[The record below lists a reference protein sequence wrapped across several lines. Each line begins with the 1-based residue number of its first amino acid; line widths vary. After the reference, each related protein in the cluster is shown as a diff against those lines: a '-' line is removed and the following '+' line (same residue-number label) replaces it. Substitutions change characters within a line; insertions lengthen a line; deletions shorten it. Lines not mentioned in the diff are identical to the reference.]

1 MKKVIVALA
10 LSAVAFG
17 ASAAQL
23 ITKEEVKHF
32 KLTKVGPISVGPS
45 GGEFSSPS
53 DLHDQQLFFDV
64 VDEFE
69 NAEAVGA
76 GDAAQ
81 HHHHE
86 QDTGDIEAHDQLAEL
101 HQGANAVFTDGKRH
115 GAKGPQ
121 RRQAHD
127 QDRKSVV

>member
-45 GGEFSSPS
+45 VWRIP
-53 DLHDQQLFFDV
+53 LRLPIC
-64 VDEFE
+64 
-69 NAEAVGA
+69 N
-76 GDAAQ
+76 
-81 HHHHE
+81 
-86 QDTGDIEAHDQLAEL
+86 DQLSKLADEK
-101 HQGANAVFTDGKRH
+101 GGKYYVITAAREH
-115 GAKGPQ
+115 GPNFGS
-121 RRQAHD
+121 HSG
-127 QDRKSVV
+127 SV

>member
-45 GGEFSSPS
+45 GGEFSSPPICTIS
-53 DLHDQQLFFDV
+53 SLSWPMRK
-64 VDEFE
+64 
-69 NAEAVGA
+69 AES
-76 GDAAQ
+76 
-81 HHHHE
+81 
-86 QDTGDIEAHDQLAEL
+86 T
-101 HQGANAVFTDGKRH
+101 T
-115 GAKGPQ
+115 
-121 RRQAHD
+121 
-127 QDRKSVV
+127 

>member
-53 DLHDQQLFFDV
+53 DLRGGV
-64 VDEFE
+64 CWV
-69 NAEAVGA
+69 AVEG
-76 GDAAQ
+76 G
-81 HHHHE
+81 
-86 QDTGDIEAHDQLAEL
+86 G
-101 HQGANAVFTDGKRH
+101 
-115 GAKGPQ
+115 
-121 RRQAHD
+121 
-127 QDRKSVV
+127 

>member
-1 MKKVIVALA
+1 MKKVIFSLA

-53 DLHDQQLFFDV
+53 DLHDQLSKLA
-64 VDEFE
+64 DEKGGKYYVITAAREHGPNFE
-69 NAEAVGA
+69 ATAEVY
-76 GDAAQ
+76 
-81 HHHHE
+81 
-86 QDTGDIEAHDQLAEL
+86 
-101 HQGANAVFTDGKRH
+101 K
-115 GAKGPQ
+115 
-121 RRQAHD
+121 
-127 QDRKSVV
+127 

>member
-53 DLHDQQLFFDV
+53 DLHDQLSKLADEKGGKYYVITAAREHGPNFEATAEVYKYPFFK
-64 VDEFE
+64 
-69 NAEAVGA
+69 ACRIGA
-76 GDAAQ
+76 Q
-81 HHHHE
+81 R
-86 QDTGDIEAHDQLAEL
+86 IEP
-101 HQGANAVFTDGKRH
+101 GAR
-115 GAKGPQ
+115 
-121 RRQAHD
+121 
-127 QDRKSVV
+127 

>member
-53 DLHDQQLFFDV
+53 DLHDQLSKLA
-64 VDEFE
+64 DEKGGKYYVITAAREHGPNFE
-69 NAEAVGA
+69 ATAAVY
-76 GDAAQ
+76 
-81 HHHHE
+81 
-86 QDTGDIEAHDQLAEL
+86 
-101 HQGANAVFTDGKRH
+101 K
-115 GAKGPQ
+115 
-121 RRQAHD
+121 
-127 QDRKSVV
+127 

>member
-53 DLHDQQLFFDV
+53 DLHDEKGGKYYV
-64 VDEFE
+64 ITAAREHGPNFE
-69 NAEAVGA
+69 ATAEVY
-76 GDAAQ
+76 
-81 HHHHE
+81 
-86 QDTGDIEAHDQLAEL
+86 
-101 HQGANAVFTDGKRH
+101 K
-115 GAKGPQ
+115 
-121 RRQAHD
+121 
-127 QDRKSVV
+127 

>member
-53 DLHDQQLFFDV
+53 DLHDQLSKLA
-64 VDEFE
+64 DEKGGKYYVITAAREHGPNFE
-69 NAEAVGA
+69 ATAEVFKACRIGA
-76 GDAAQ
+76 Q
-81 HHHHE
+81 RTE
-86 QDTGDIEAHDQLAEL
+86 P
-101 HQGANAVFTDGKRH
+101 GAR
-115 GAKGPQ
+115 
-121 RRQAHD
+121 
-127 QDRKSVV
+127 

>member
-53 DLHDQQLFFDV
+53 DLHD
-64 VDEFE
+64 
-69 NAEAVGA
+69 
-76 GDAAQ
+76 
-81 HHHHE
+81 
-86 QDTGDIEAHDQLAEL
+86 
-101 HQGANAVFTDGKRH
+101 
-115 GAKGPQ
+115 
-121 RRQAHD
+121 
-127 QDRKSVV
+127 

>member
-45 GGEFSSPS
+45 GGEFSS
-53 DLHDQQLFFDV
+53 
-64 VDEFE
+64 
-69 NAEAVGA
+69 
-76 GDAAQ
+76 
-81 HHHHE
+81 
-86 QDTGDIEAHDQLAEL
+86 
-101 HQGANAVFTDGKRH
+101 
-115 GAKGPQ
+115 
-121 RRQAHD
+121 
-127 QDRKSVV
+127 

>member
-1 MKKVIVALA
+1 MLCISPAGWQVRNNVLIAERGAGLRDNLSDDCRMKKVIVALA

-53 DLHDQQLFFDV
+53 DLHDQLSKLA
-64 VDEFE
+64 DEKGGKYYVITAAREHGPNFE
-69 NAEAVGA
+69 ATAEVY
-76 GDAAQ
+76 
-81 HHHHE
+81 
-86 QDTGDIEAHDQLAEL
+86 
-101 HQGANAVFTDGKRH
+101 K
-115 GAKGPQ
+115 
-121 RRQAHD
+121 
-127 QDRKSVV
+127 